1 MVVMV
6 PVSADA
12 LARLSAG
19 QPVAGPLRAYAASS
33 LLLQTFDLSE
43 AETEQAERTAL
54 QVASLDALVKHGR
67 RLVVVTRA
75 PYTADPD
82 GYLGQGTVTQVTRIE
97 AVFADAA
104 EAGAAVRL
112 AYQQAAGKPLDE
124 AWDLAAVR
132 SLLVD
137 HDLLWFGAE
146 EASSLLGLAG
156 SPRPDED
163 EVHGTTQ
170 HVEGHDLVR
179 PDDDPDH
186 GVRSYRAEG
195 SQLPSHP
202 LP

>member
-179 PDDDPDH
+179 PGDDPDH

-195 SQLPSHP
+195 SQLPSHS

>member
-82 GYLGQGTVTQVTRIE
+82 GYLGQGTVTQVTGIE

-137 HDLLWFGAE
+137 HDMLWFGAE

-156 SPRPDED
+156 SPRPEQD

>member
-146 EASSLLGLAG
+146 EASSLLGLAS

>member
-137 HDLLWFGAE
+137 HDLLWCGAE

-156 SPRPDED
+156 
-163 EVHGTTQ
+163 
-170 HVEGHDLVR
+170 
-179 PDDDPDH
+179 
-186 GVRSYRAEG
+186 
-195 SQLPSHP
+195 
-202 LP
+202 

>member
-19 QPVAGPLRAYAASS
+19 QPVVGPLRAYAASS

>member
-170 HVEGHDLVR
+170 HVDGHDLVR

>member
-19 QPVAGPLRAYAASS
+19 QPVVGPLRAYAASS

-195 SQLPSHP
+195 SQLPSHS

>member
-82 GYLGQGTVTQVTRIE
+82 GYLGQGTVTQVTGIE

-156 SPRPDED
+156 SPRPEQD

>member
-179 PDDDPDH
+179 PGDDPDH